1 MLLLDEST
9 LRIRDLGSKS
19 GTFVNGRTIRPS
31 DGEIVL
37 LDGDLITA
45 GGTSFVIEIEGA
57 ERMASE

>member
-9 LRIRDLGSKS
+9 FYRDLGSKS

-45 GGTSFVIEIEGA
+45 GGTSFVIEIEA
-57 ERMASE
+57 PERMASE